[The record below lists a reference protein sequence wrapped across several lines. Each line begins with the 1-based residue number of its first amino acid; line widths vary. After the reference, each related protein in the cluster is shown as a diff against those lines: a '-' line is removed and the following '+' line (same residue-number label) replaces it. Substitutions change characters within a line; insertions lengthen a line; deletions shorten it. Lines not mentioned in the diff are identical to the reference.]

1 MLFLLIILFT
11 GKQLDSLVL
20 EVQSRFD
27 NDTRKNMMLPFLWT
41 SKALMMRSPI
51 KSIIASNPSHRFW
64 QDVIIAKILSILYT
78 ENSHQKDIL
87 STNFSLLTKEHEYIL
102 SSKGKCI
109 STSVWK
115 QRLWSKLF
123 PSLLKGLQNST
134 PNSSQKRSYLLSIC
148 GLSCGMH
155 NMVLTSSISDLVT
168 VSVQA
173 ITAATTPLND
183 TLNAIQQKK
192 DSLVLQSLKIQS
204 LEILEILLKFSVLE
218 FSTHISSIVPLLVK
232 ISDTDSIAKVRALSL
247 KCLLE
252 IINGEI
258 PYSKLH
264 PFKNLVVKG
273 LSNVIDDRKRL
284 VRYLAA
290 KVRNEWIVIK

>member
-1 MLFLLIILFT
+1 MI
-11 GKQLDSLVL
+11 
-20 EVQSRFD
+20 R
-27 NDTRKNMMLPFLWT
+27 PFLWT
-41 SKALMMRSPI
+41 SKALMMRPPI
-51 KSIIASNPSHRFW
+51 STLIESNSSHKFW
-64 QDVIIAKILSILYT
+64 QDLIISKILSILSSG
-78 ENSHQKDIL
+78 NSHLKDIL

-134 PNSSQKRSYLLSIC
+134 SNYSQKRSYLLSIC
-148 GLSCGMH
+148 GLCCGIH
-155 NMVLTSSISDLVT
+155 NMVLTSSITDLVT

-173 ITAATTPLND
+173 INAAITPLND
-183 TLNAIQQKK
+183 TLDAIQQKK
-192 DSLVLQSLKIQS
+192 DSLVLHSLKIQS
-204 LEILEILLKFSVLE
+204 LEILEILLKFNVME
-218 FSTHISSIVPLLVK
+218 FSAHISSIVPLLVK
-232 ISDTDSIAKVRALSL
+232 ISNTDTIAKVRALSL

-273 LSNVIDDRKRL
+273 LSNVIDDRKRA